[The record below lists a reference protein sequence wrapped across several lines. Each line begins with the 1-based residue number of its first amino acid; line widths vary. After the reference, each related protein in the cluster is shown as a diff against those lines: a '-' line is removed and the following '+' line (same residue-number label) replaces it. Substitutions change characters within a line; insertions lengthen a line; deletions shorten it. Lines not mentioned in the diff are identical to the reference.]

1 MYVIMEDTLVIE
13 LTILVVLLAIARVL
27 YLIHK
32 ITNGF
37 SKVALTKRTVPAK
50 TMICIGSGGHT
61 TEMLCIIKNLN
72 FNRYSPRNYIIAN
85 TDSTSLKKV
94 NEMESMKN

>member
-1 MYVIMEDTLVIE
+1 MDDTLIIE
-13 LTILVVLLAIARVL
+13 LMILTILLVIARVL

-37 SKVALTKRTVPAK
+37 SKVALTKKATPAK

-61 TEMLCIIKNLN
+61 TEMLCIVENLS
-72 FNRYSPRNYIIAN
+72 FKKYSPRNYIIAK
-85 TDSTSLKKV
+85 TDSTSLKKITT
-94 NEMESMKN
+94 N